1 LNDSLDKTQL
11 SSQDAGATQQLGP
24 DLGKTAAVTAAGALA
39 LQIIPGNKYA
49 LATEHSREHFLL
61 LLTSGAAA
69 GGRRPPLNICL
80 LIDRS
85 GSMEGEPLDYVKR
98 AASYVVDLMDQNDIL
113 SIVAFAEDVQVIMPA
128 RRVVNKQLI
137 KEHINRL
144 QVKNTTN
151 IYDALVVAGQQVG
164 QARSNAF
171 VNRILFLSDG
181 DPTTGIKDFGSIVAK
196 AAESKDVGITITA
209 LGFGPEYNEELIAG
223 IARRCGGNYYYI
235 SRPDL
240 IPEVFRRELDQLMT
254 VTAQNLRLTVALS
267 KWVRLRQ
274 VYGSQP
280 TLGSRSA
287 TVQLA
292 DLERGAAMSRLLE
305 LEFEPRR
312 TGTYRVAKI
321 DVAFEDLSIGRPQ
334 TVSADAVIEFTADRE
349 LVEAN
354 VDQTV
359 QREIEVAQAARNLEK
374 TMMGLKTQAIAAQ
387 TAMMELQQT
396 KTMLL
401 SQGRTAEASQVDE
414 AISALQKG
422 GADAE
427 KTLIGTIMDLDVGKK
442 K

>member
-1 LNDSLDKTQL
+1 MDDGLDKTQI
-11 SSQDAGATQQLGP
+11 SGTDPGATQQLGP
-24 DLGKTAAVTAAGALA
+24 DLGKTAAVPSGGALA
-39 LQIIPGNKYA
+39 LQVIPGNRFA
-49 LATEHSREHFLL
+49 LSTEHSREHFLV
-61 LLTSGAAA
+61 LLTSGAAV

-98 AASYVVDLMDQNDIL
+98 AAAYVVDLMDSNDIL
-113 SIVAFAEDVQVIMPA
+113 SIVAFAEDVQVVMPA
-128 RRVVNKQLI
+128 RKVVRKELV

-144 QVKNTTN
+144 LVKNTTN

-164 QARSNAF
+164 SVRSDAF

-181 DPTTGIKDFGSIVAK
+181 DPTTGIKDFASIVGK
-196 AAESKDVGITITA
+196 AAENKDRGITITA

-254 VTAQNLRLTVALS
+254 VTAQNLRLTVNLS
-267 KWVRLRQ
+267 KWTRLRQ
-274 VYGSQP
+274 VYGAQASFQE
-280 TLGSRSA
+280 RSA

-292 DLERGAAMSRLLE
+292 DLERGAAMSKLLE

-321 DVAFEDLSIGRPQ
+321 DVAFEDLSVGRPQ
-334 TVSADAVIEFTADRE
+334 IASADAVLDFTADTAQ
-349 LVEAN
+349 VEAN
-354 VDQTV
+354 IDQTV
-359 QREIEVAQAARNLEK
+359 QREIEIAQAARNLEK
-374 TMMGLKTQAIAAQ
+374 TMMGLKTQQIAAQ
-387 TAMMELQQT
+387 TAMLELQQT

-401 SQGRTAEASQVDE
+401 SQGKTAEAAQVDE
-414 AISALQKG
+414 AITALQKG